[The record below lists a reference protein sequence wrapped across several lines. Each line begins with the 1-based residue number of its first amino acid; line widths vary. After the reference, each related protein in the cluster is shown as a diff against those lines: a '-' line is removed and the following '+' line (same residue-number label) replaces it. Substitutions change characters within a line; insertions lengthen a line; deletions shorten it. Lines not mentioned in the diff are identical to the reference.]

1 MAKAVL
7 HAFEDYQK
15 ARISFVQT
23 IAELSTRQQNVE
35 ALFSA
40 GVMALLKPLLLDVV
54 PSIQQ
59 SAALAIGRLA
69 SYSEELAQS
78 VAENDIITQ
87 LMYSL
92 PKQNRFF
99 KKAACY
105 ILKAVAQHSVELAQA
120 VVNAGALEP
129 LVHCLDEFDP
139 SVKEAAA
146 FALGHIAKHNENL
159 AHQVVEARAVDSLLL
174 CLQEPELVLKRVSS
188 LTLANICK
196 HTEQLSQPVAEN
208 GLDVITKY
216 INYTDTS
223 IKRNVCNLLT
233 NISKHSVE
241 LATLVMSKIIH
252 PQKLLNCLRDQDV
265 IVRQN
270 AAMCICEL
278 VNKSP
283 EIAMAIASAG
293 GPYVIT
299 EYVSHTKGDARLYG
313 ILALAYMS
321 AFKEDI
327 AMQII
332 NAKALEVLEQ
342 ALENES
348 EQVKCAVC
356 FALNHIGRHSPN
368 HANEVSK
375 SGILTTM
382 LNYYMDPN
390 TSDDLKS
397 KAKKALNEIIKK
409 CSNLSALEP
418 LLHVASKEILKSVL
432 TQFVTYLKGNQQELA
447 NFARNGGLQK
457 ILVLRAKMKEVLLH
471 YTEEEP
477 IEEKPEPE
485 VVIVEEKPEEKKDNK
500 KDKKTDNKNKKE
512 APPQEEEP
520 KKPEP
525 EVQKPPR
532 PVLELKMKAQQPIV
546 QLADEIVSYYPQ
558 EIVNYYSPEY
568 AKALLDKIG
577 KEDSKVPEQPPEEEK
592 EEEEKKDDKNVKKGK
607 DAKDDKAKGKVPSAK
622 KKASK

>member
-7 HAFEDYQK
+7 HVFEDYQK

-78 VAENDIITQ
+78 VADNDIITQ

-105 ILKAVAQHSVELAQA
+105 ILKAVAQHSVELAQS

-146 FALGHIAKHNENL
+146 YALGHIAKHNENL

-241 LATLVMSKIIH
+241 LATLVMSKIVH
-252 PQKLLNCLRDQDV
+252 PQKLLNCLRDPDS

-270 AAMCICEL
+270 AAMCICEI

-283 EIAMAIASAG
+283 ETAMAISSAG

-299 EYVSHTKGDARLYG
+299 EYIANTKGDARMYG
-313 ILALAYMS
+313 ILSLAYMS

-327 AMQII
+327 AMQVI
-332 NAKALEVLEQ
+332 NAHALEVLE
-342 ALENES
+342 ES
-348 EQVKCAVC
+348 LQNDPEQVKCAVC

-382 LNYYMDPN
+382 LTYYMDPN

-397 KAKKALNEIIKK
+397 KAKKAMNEIIKK

-418 LLHVASKEILKSVL
+418 LLHVASKEVLKNVL
-432 TQFVTYLKGNQQELA
+432 GQFVTYLKGNQKELA

-457 ILVLRAKMKEVLLH
+457 VLVLRAKMKENLLH
-471 YTEEEP
+471 YTEGDEE
-477 IEEKPEPE
+477 E
-485 VVIVEEKPEEKKDNK
+485 EEKKPPEEEEQKEKVNEETK
-500 KDKKTDNKNKKE
+500 QTKGQNPKDKKEKV
-512 APPQEEEP
+512 PEEEP
-520 KKPEP
+520 KPEEEVKIKKPIP
-525 EVQKPPR
+525 I
-532 PVLELKMKAQQPIV
+532 LELKTKAEQPIV
-546 QLADEIVSYYPQ
+546 QLAEEIVSYYPE

-568 AKALLDKIG
+568 AKFLLDKIG
-577 KEDSKVPEQPPEEEK
+577 KEDSKPPEPPKEE
-592 EEEEKKDDKNVKKGK
+592 ENEEEKKEEDNKNVKGKPDDKNKSKGK
-607 DAKDDKAKGKVPSAK
+607 IPSAK
-622 KKASK
+622 KKPTK